1 MEEHAILKR
10 IIMISFNLIA
20 FTTFLFL
27 ANILKSVLIGSFIF
41 LLFGFINMIIPDDK
55 RIHAK
60 NLIYCF
66 ILSNLYL
73 FFCLIIYKFSLNYM
87 DQRESIY
94 LIILLI
100 LCANLF
106 TSNILWW
113 KRNELN
119 ARVYD
124 WVIFNLDNK
133 ELLKYK
139 EQLKEN
145 DKKKYYIYIYYFEEQ
160 KSINSISKI
169 MNIDIQRIGEE
180 IGTMSHHIEYGIRL
194 R

>member
-1 MEEHAILKR
+1 
-10 IIMISFNLIA
+10 
-20 FTTFLFL
+20 
-27 ANILKSVLIGSFIF
+27 
-41 LLFGFINMIIPDDK
+41 
-55 RIHAK
+55 
-60 NLIYCF
+60 
-66 ILSNLYL
+66 
-73 FFCLIIYKFSLNYM
+73 M

-106 TSNILWW
+106 TSNILWL